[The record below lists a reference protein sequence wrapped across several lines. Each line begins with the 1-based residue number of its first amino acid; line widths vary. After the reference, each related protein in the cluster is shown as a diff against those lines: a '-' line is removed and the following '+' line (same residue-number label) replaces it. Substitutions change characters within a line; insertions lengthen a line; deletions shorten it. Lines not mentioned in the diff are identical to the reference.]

1 MYRYAYY
8 QKIPRFQLFIGNI
21 GPFELVMFL
30 VNKDKGTDVH
40 IWSNFF
46 CNICPLSNNFVY
58 VMHTLPSLSGINVK

>member
-40 IWSNFF
+40 I
-46 CNICPLSNNFVY
+46 
-58 VMHTLPSLSGINVK
+58 